1 MGTRPP
7 ESVALFLIAVI
18 FVFFLAIGVVCLVWP
33 ERLRAGY
40 LHPWLREYPEFHIW
54 SLRFGGLIA
63 LAGAALVAAVLVDA
77 LV

>member
-1 MGTRPP
+1 MGTRLP
-7 ESVALFLIAVI
+7 EPVALLVIAAV

-40 LHPWLREYPEFHIW
+40 LHPWLRDYPEFHIW
-54 SLRFGGLIA
+54 SLRFGGMIA
-63 LAGAALVAAVLVDA
+63 LAGAAFMAAVLVDA